1 MTILY
6 TLNKLEIN
14 KQKDKSMR
22 ERYIRKLQKN
32 RHLAEIAFNL
42 LSNPTFKNLTRA
54 ERGRMAKLIYKA
66 ELMELEVKSK
76 DMAKTMTSFQDMI
89 KNIQIQLLDDLDE
102 DEDNGEFPGP
112 F

>member
-1 MTILY
+1 
-6 TLNKLEIN
+6 
-14 KQKDKSMR
+14 MR

-32 RHLAEIAFNL
+32 RHLAEIAFNI
-42 LSNPTFKNLTRA
+42 LSNPVFKNLTRA

-89 KNIQIQLLDDLDE
+89 KNIQVQLLDELDE
-102 DEDNGEFPGP
+102 DDDDFPDK

>member
-1 MTILY
+1 
-6 TLNKLEIN
+6 
-14 KQKDKSMR
+14 MR

-32 RHLAEIAFNL
+32 RHLAEISFNIL
-42 LSNPTFKNLTRA
+42 TNSTFRNLTRA

-76 DMAKTMTSFQDMI
+76 DVAKTMTSFQDMI
-89 KNIQIQLLDDLDE
+89 KNIQVQLLDELDE
-102 DEDNGEFPGP
+102 DDDDFPDK

>member
-1 MTILY
+1 
-6 TLNKLEIN
+6 
-14 KQKDKSMR
+14 MR

-32 RHLAEIAFNL
+32 RHLAEISFNIL
-42 LSNPTFKNLTRA
+42 TNSTFRNLTRA

-76 DMAKTMTSFQDMI
+76 DVAKTMNSFQDMI
-89 KNIQIQLLDDLDE
+89 KNIQVQLLDELDE
-102 DEDNGEFPGP
+102 DDDDFPDK

>member
-1 MTILY
+1 
-6 TLNKLEIN
+6 
-14 KQKDKSMR
+14 MR

-32 RHLAEIAFNL
+32 RHLAEISFNIL
-42 LSNPTFKNLTRA
+42 NNSTFRNLTRS

-76 DMAKTMTSFQDMI
+76 DVAKTMNSFQDMI
-89 KNIQIQLLDDLDE
+89 KNMQIQLLDDLD
-102 DEDNGEFPGP
+102 DEDNDDFPDR

>member
-1 MTILY
+1 
-6 TLNKLEIN
+6 
-14 KQKDKSMR
+14 MR

-32 RHLAEIAFNL
+32 RHLAEIAFNIL
-42 LSNPTFKNLTRA
+42 NNSTFRNLTRA

-76 DMAKTMTSFQDMI
+76 DVAKTMNSFQDMI
-89 KNIQIQLLDDLDE
+89 KNIQIQLLDELD
-102 DEDNGEFPGP
+102 DEDNDDFPDK

>member
-1 MTILY
+1 
-6 TLNKLEIN
+6 
-14 KQKDKSMR
+14 MR

-32 RHLAEIAFNL
+32 RHLAEISFNIL
-42 LSNPTFKNLTRA
+42 NNSTFRNLTRA

-76 DMAKTMTSFQDMI
+76 DVAKTMNSFQDMI
-89 KNIQIQLLDDLDE
+89 KNIQVQLLEELDE
-102 DEDNGEFPGP
+102 DDDDFPDK